1 MPLGRKALKPKISH
15 HPYEGLA
22 VADVLGCNIH
32 CVGMD
37 EALAIAERFL
47 SERTPH
53 HIVTA
58 DASAVVIAQRDE
70 EFRSILNTADLVVPD
85 SNGVVWAC
93 RMLGYPVRERVAG
106 VDLMDRLCRL
116 AAERGFSA
124 FFYGAAP
131 GVAEAAAKN
140 LEAAYPGLRVVGT
153 MHGYAPDSE
162 ESSIVARI
170 RALRPDMLFVAL
182 GIPRQEKWIHRNK
195 QALGVPLAMGVGGSL
210 DCFSGRVKRA
220 PVWLRERGLEWAYRL
235 AKDPRKFRKVAM
247 LPHFALMVLLQSVS
261 RRR

>member
-1 MPLGRKALKPKISH
+1 MPLGRKALKPKINH
-15 HPYEGLA
+15 HADESLA
-22 VADVLGCNIH
+22 VANVLGCNIH
-32 CVGMD
+32 CIGMD

-47 SERTPH
+47 SERIPR

-93 RMLGYPVRERVAG
+93 RTLGYPVRERVAG
-106 VDLMDRLCRL
+106 IDLMDRLCRL
-116 AAERGFSA
+116 AAERGLSA

-170 RALRPDMLFVAL
+170 RDSHPD
-182 GIPRQEKWIHRNK
+182 
-195 QALGVPLAMGVGGSL
+195 
-210 DCFSGRVKRA
+210 
-220 PVWLRERGLEWAYRL
+220 
-235 AKDPRKFRKVAM
+235 
-247 LPHFALMVLLQSVS
+247 
-261 RRR
+261 